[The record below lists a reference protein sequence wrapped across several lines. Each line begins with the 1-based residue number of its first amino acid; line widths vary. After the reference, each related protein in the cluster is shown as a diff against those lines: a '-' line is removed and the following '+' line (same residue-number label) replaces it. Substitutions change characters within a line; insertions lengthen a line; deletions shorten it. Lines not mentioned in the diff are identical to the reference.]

1 MPNLLSYLQ
10 NRALDDWLVGGSS
23 QELSAIA
30 SQFYRELTPLVN
42 PDAPP
47 KILLAEKE
55 PLQFLA
61 SFAAATAAGCPVFLC
76 NPNWVK
82 EEWQQV
88 FDLVQPDIIWGD
100 LSGNF
105 SSLPH
110 VGAKHLGN
118 HFSAGERNYL
128 PNASPLAASRASIMI
143 PTGGSSGRIRFAVH
157 TWETL
162 MASVKGLQEYFQV
175 SQVNSFCVL
184 PVYHV
189 SGLMQFLRSL
199 VTGGRFVVLPFKV
212 LESGDKP
219 EIDPGDF
226 FISLVPT
233 QLQRL
238 LQNSETARW
247 LSRFQTV
254 LLGGAPAWAEL
265 LEMGRHYRIRL
276 APTYGMTETASQ
288 IATLKPDDFLAGNNS
303 CGGVLPHARI
313 TIRAESGE
321 VQAANKTGIITIEAE
336 SLALGYCGDRSVA
349 GGWGGAYQPD
359 DLGYFDDRGYLNIV
373 GRRSDKIITGGE
385 NVFPAE
391 VEAAIL
397 ATGLVAD
404 VCAIGVGDR
413 DWGQVVTAV
422 YVPRSSEVSTAAW
435 EAALEEKLSKFKR
448 PKYWVAVESLPRN
461 AQGKVNRERL
471 QEIAIAWRSAQADS
485 PLDSSWG
492 HS

>member
-1 MPNLLSYLQ
+1 MPNLLNYLQ
-10 NRALDDWLVGGSS
+10 NRALEEDNW
-23 QELSAIA
+23 QELNALA
-30 SQFYRELTPLVN
+30 SQLYEQLYEKINPLFN
-42 PDAPP
+42 PKNPP

-55 PLQFLA
+55 PLRFLA
-61 SFAAATAAGCPVFLC
+61 SLVAATAAGCSVFCC

-82 EEWQQV
+82 QEWQKV
-88 FDLVQPDIIWGD
+88 FDLVQPDLILGD
-100 LSGNF
+100 LSNLSNLTNVEVKF
-105 SSLPH
+105 YN
-110 VGAKHLGN
+110 K
-118 HFSAGERNYL
+118 
-128 PNASPLAASRASIMI
+128 PLTELRPSIMI
-143 PTGGSSGRIRFAVH
+143 PTGGSSGKIRFAVH

-162 MASVKGLQEYFQV
+162 TASVKGLQEYFQV
-175 SQVNSFCVL
+175 SEINSFCVL

-189 SGLMQFLRSL
+189 SGLMQFWRALI
-199 VTGGRFVVLPFKV
+199 TGGRLVIFPFKV

-219 EIDPGDF
+219 EINPSEF

-238 LQNSETARW
+238 LQNLETAHW
-247 LSRFQTV
+247 LSQFQTV
-254 LLGGAPAWAEL
+254 FLGGAPAWAEL
-265 LEMGRHYRIRL
+265 LETARHYRIRL

-303 CGGVLPHARI
+303 CGKVLPHAKI

-321 VQAANKTGIITIEAE
+321 VLMANQTGIITVEAD
-336 SLALGYCGDRSVA
+336 SLALGYYGEGNV
-349 GGWGGAYQPD
+349 GINLGKIYQTD
-359 DLGYFDDRGYLNIV
+359 DLGYFDEQGYLNIV
-373 GRRSDKIITGGE
+373 GRGSDKIITGGE

-404 VCAIGVGDR
+404 VCVLGISDR
-413 DWGQVVTAV
+413 NWGEVVTAV
-422 YVPRSSEVSTAAW
+422 YIPRNSEVSTATLKT
-435 EAALEEKLSKFKR
+435 ALEEKLSKFKQ

-461 AQGKVNRERL
+461 SQGKVNREWL
-471 QEIAIAWRSAQADS
+471 QEIAISWQKTQAAS